1 MVSFLFVSVLF
12 VFAKYIVVA
21 TQSSI
26 AITPAI
32 IYLDDVFLIAVVFF
46 DIKLLIIINRV
57 D

>member
-1 MVSFLFVSVLF
+1 MVSFLLVSVLF